1 METRAR
7 FVLIGFFVLGV
18 IVAGFAFVYW
28 LNYAGGFRAQTVYRV
43 RFEDSLP
50 GLQAGSSVLFNGIR
64 VGEVT
69 ALQLNPKDPREV
81 TATISVDRSTPIRA
95 DTQVG
100 VYSQGLMGSPTIA
113 LQGGSPSSPPPAST
127 DGQPPLLNADP
138 QASQDVMQSAR
149 TVLRRLDELL
159 TENAEPIRNMVA
171 NLGIFADVLAK
182 NSGRIDS
189 IAAGLERMLGGG
201 GEKPQPVTYD
211 LRAPTSFPPLAKVP
225 EGQLAVGEPST
236 VISLDTRRILTYAA
250 TGEAPTFADVQWSD
264 NLPKLFQAR
273 IVQSFENAGYGKV
286 DRDADNPEVDH
297 KLLIDLRTVRLSV
310 SPQPAGEIEFGAKIV
325 DKDGRIVQ
333 SRIFRATAPAKAV
346 DAAAAAAALD
356 QAFSKAVTELV
367 EWTLGA
373 I

>member
-28 LNYAGGFRAQTVYRV
+28 LNYAGGLRAQATYRV
-43 RFEDSLP
+43 RFENSMP

-69 ALQLNPKDPREV
+69 ALRLNPKDPNEV
-81 TATISVDRSTPIRA
+81 LATISVDRDTPIRA

-113 LQGGSPSSPPPAST
+113 LQGGSPGSPPPASA
-127 DGQPPLLNADP
+127 DGEPPLLNADP
-138 QASQDVMQSAR
+138 EASQDVMQSAR
-149 TVLRRLDELL
+149 TVLRRLDDVLV
-159 TENAEPIRNMVA
+159 ENAEPLRNTIA
-171 NLGIFADVLAK
+171 NLSTFADVLAK
-182 NSGRIDS
+182 NSGRVDS
-189 IAAGLERMLGGG
+189 IAAGLEKMLGGG
-201 GEKPQPVTYD
+201 GEQQQPATYD
-211 LRAPTSFPPLAKVP
+211 LHAPASFPQLTIP
-225 EGQLAVGEPST
+225 EGQLAVGEPT
-236 VISLDTRRILTYAA
+236 AVISLDTRRILTHAA
-250 TGEAPTFADVQWSD
+250 NGEAPTFADVQWSD

-286 DRDADNPEVDH
+286 DRDADNPEVDY

-310 SPQPAGEIEFGAKIV
+310 SPQPEGEIEFGAKIA

-333 SRIFRATAPAKAV
+333 SNIFRATAPAKAV
-346 DAAAAAAALD
+346 EPAAAAAALD
-356 QAFSKAVTELV
+356 QAFGKAVTELV
-367 EWTLGA
+367 TWTLGA